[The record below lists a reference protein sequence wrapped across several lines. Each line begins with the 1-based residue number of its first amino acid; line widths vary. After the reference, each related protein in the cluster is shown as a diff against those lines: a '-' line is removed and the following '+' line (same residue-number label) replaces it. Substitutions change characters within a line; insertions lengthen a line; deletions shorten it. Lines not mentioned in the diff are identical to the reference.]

1 MKAKILIADADK
13 NLSEVLKGMLRRLE
27 HRVRTC
33 DAVSDALILLSQE
46 KWDLIICDI
55 KFWNQAADDSNIL
68 AISCAKHI
76 PFAAL
81 VSYDLQSLGNDAIK
95 AGAFAMLV
103 KPCRADELNSIV
115 EKALEM
121 RTSAS
126 PLQIG
131 GAYRDVRDVEKHL
144 GYFIGEHP
152 LMQSLYLQIAKIAAT
167 DMTVLIRGESG
178 TGKELV
184 AKAIHEQSSRAGHRF
199 VAINCAS
206 LSEQLLESELFGHVK
221 GAFTGAIRSKEGLF
235 ETASG
240 GTLFLDEIGSVSNGM
255 QQALLRV
262 LEDHKVRAV
271 GGTEYVS
278 VNTRVIAATNEKLE
292 ERIDD
297 GRFRLDLF
305 HRLSVLPIVLPPLRE
320 RREDISLLAESFL
333 RRHGCRA
340 VLSPQTLKLLEA
352 FSWPG
357 NVRQLENTMLRI
369 AALLPDGTET
379 ITADLLPRELLE
391 STPKEQTSQP
401 QSELPEPELTIM
413 TLKAY
418 LRQCERK
425 YIRQVLESKN
435 GDKEAA
441 AKALGISVATFYRK
455 YEED

>member
-1 MKAKILIADADK
+1 MKAKILIADADR
-13 NLSEVLKGMLRRLE
+13 NLSEVLKGMLRRLD
-27 HRVRTC
+27 HRVKTC
-33 DAVSDALILLSQE
+33 DAIADALILIAQE
-46 KWDLIICDI
+46 QWDLIICDI
-55 KFWNQAADDSNIL
+55 KFWNQTSGDSNIL
-68 AISCAKHI
+68 KVAADKRI
-76 PFAAL
+76 PFAVL
-81 VSYDLQSLGNDAIK
+81 VSYDLQSLGNEAVA

-103 KPCRADELNSIV
+103 KPCRADELNAV
-115 EKALEM
+115 VDKALELKHLNNA
-121 RTSAS
+121 T
-126 PLQIG
+126 QIG
-131 GAYRDVRDVEKHL
+131 GGFDSHDAERHL

-152 LMQSLYLQIAKIAAT
+152 LMQSLYGQIVKIAAT
-167 DMTVLIRGESG
+167 DMTVLVRGESG

-184 AKAIHEQSSRAGHRF
+184 AKAIHEQSARAGRPF

-262 LEDHKVRAV
+262 LEDHKVRPV
-271 GGTEYVS
+271 GGTEYIS
-278 VNTRVIAATNEKLE
+278 VNTRVIAATNENLE

-305 HRLSVLPIVLPPLRE
+305 HRLSVLPIEIPPLRE
-320 RREDISLLAESFL
+320 RREDISLLAGSFLKRQGCKAAISSQTMRLLESF
-333 RRHGCRA
+333 
-340 VLSPQTLKLLEA
+340 P
-352 FSWPG
+352 WPG
-357 NVRQLENTMLRI
+357 NVRQLENIMLRI
-369 AALLPDGTET
+369 AALLPEGTET

-391 STPKEQTSQP
+391 SVPKEQPANQP
-401 QSELPEPELTIM
+401 LTDVALPETIIP
-413 TLKAY
+413 LKAF

-425 YIRQVLESKN
+425 YIRQVLELNN
-435 GDKEAA
+435 GDKEAD

>member
-1 MKAKILIADADK
+1 MKAKILIADADR
-13 NLSEVLKGMLRRLE
+13 NLSEVLKGMLRRQE

-33 DAVSDALILLSQE
+33 DALPDALILLAQE
-46 KWDLIICDI
+46 QWDLVICDI
-55 KFWNQAADDSNIL
+55 KFWNQAADESNIL
-68 AISCAKHI
+68 SIANAKRI

-81 VSYDLQSLGNDAIK
+81 VSYDLQSLGNEAIK

-103 KPCRADELNSIV
+103 KPCRADELNSVVDRAI
-115 EKALEM
+115 ELRKAA
-121 RTSAS
+121 TSI
-126 PLQIG
+126 LNG
-131 GAYRDVRDVEKHL
+131 GMYREARDVERHL

-184 AKAIHEQSSRAGHRF
+184 AKAIHEQSDRAGHPF
-199 VAINCAS
+199 VAVNCAA

-221 GAFTGAIRSKEGLF
+221 GAFTGAIRNKEGLF

-240 GTLFLDEIGSVSNGM
+240 GTLFLDEIGSVSMGM

-320 RREDISLLAESFL
+320 RREDIGLLAESFL
-333 RRHGCRA
+333 RSHGCDA
-340 VLSPQTLKLLEA
+340 VLSPQTMKLLEA

-369 AALLPDGTET
+369 AALLPEGTET

-391 STPKEQTSQP
+391 STPREQVSQP
-401 QSELPEPELTIM
+401 VAEVPEPEEIM

-425 YIRQVLESKN
+425 YIRKVLEIMN

-455 YEED
+455 YDED

>member
-1 MKAKILIADADK
+1 MKAKILIADADR
-13 NLSEVLKGMLRRLE
+13 NLSEVLKGMLRRFE
-27 HRVRTC
+27 HRVKTC
-33 DAVSDALILLSQE
+33 DALADALALISQE
-46 KWDLIICDI
+46 QWDLIICDI
-55 KFWNQAADDSNIL
+55 KFWNQSSADSNIL
-68 AISCAKHI
+68 SIAVAKHI

-81 VSYDLQSLGNDAIK
+81 VSYDSQSLGNEAIT

-103 KPCRADELNSIV
+103 KPCRADELRAVID
-115 EKALEM
+115 KALEL
-121 RTSAS
+121 RESVGAS
-126 PLQIG
+126 QSFG
-131 GAYRDVRDVEKHL
+131 VAVDSRDAEKHL

-152 LMQSLYLQIAKIAAT
+152 VMQSLYAQIAKIAAT
-167 DMTVLIRGESG
+167 DMTVLVRGESG

-184 AKAIHEQSSRAGHRF
+184 AKAIHEQSTRAGRPF

-262 LEDHKVRAV
+262 LEDHKVRPV

-278 VNTRVIAATNEKLE
+278 VNTRVIAATNENLE
-292 ERIDD
+292 ERIED

-320 RREDISLLAESFL
+320 RREDISLLADSFL
-333 RRHGCRA
+333 KRHGCHA
-340 VLSPQTLKLLEA
+340 VIAPQTLRLLEA
-352 FSWPG
+352 FPWPG
-357 NVRQLENTMLRI
+357 NVRQLENIMLRI
-369 AALLPDGTET
+369 AALLPEGTEV

-391 STPKEQTSQP
+391 AGPKEQPSQP
-401 QSELPEPELTIM
+401 ITEVPEPEEIM

-425 YIRQVLESKN
+425 YIRKVLDSKN

-455 YEED
+455 YDED

>member
-1 MKAKILIADADK
+1 MKAKILIADADR

-27 HRVRTC
+27 HRVKTC
-33 DAVSDALILLSQE
+33 DALPDALILLSQE
-46 KWDLIICDI
+46 QWDLVICDI
-55 KFWNQAADDSNIL
+55 KLWNQATDDSNI
-68 AISCAKHI
+68 ISVSNSKRV

-81 VSYDLQSLGNDAIK
+81 VSYDLQSLGNEAMK
-95 AGAFAMLV
+95 AGAFAILV

-115 EKALEM
+115 DKALEIRSERSSM
-121 RTSAS
+121 QA
-126 PLQIG
+126 G
-131 GAYRDVRDVEKHL
+131 GMFREAREAERHL
-144 GYFIGEHP
+144 GYFIGEHT

-184 AKAIHEQSSRAGHRF
+184 AKAIHEQSARAGRPF

-240 GTLFLDEIGSVSNGM
+240 GTLFLDEIGSVSTGM

-292 ERIDD
+292 ERIED

-305 HRLSVLPIVLPPLRE
+305 HRLSVLPIVLPPLRD

-333 RRHGCRA
+333 RSHGCKA
-340 VLSPQTLKLLEA
+340 AISPQTLKLLEA
-352 FSWPG
+352 FPWPG
-357 NVRQLENTMLRI
+357 NVRQLENIMLRI
-369 AALLPDGTET
+369 AALLPEGTET

-391 STPKEQTSQP
+391 STPKEQASQP
-401 QSELPEPELTIM
+401 DVAPPEPEVTM

>member
-1 MKAKILIADADK
+1 MKAKILIADADR
-13 NLSEVLKGMLRRLE
+13 NLSEVLKGMLRRLD
-27 HRVRTC
+27 HRVKTC
-33 DAVSDALILLSQE
+33 DAIADALILIAQE
-46 KWDLIICDI
+46 QWDLIICDI
-55 KFWNQAADDSNIL
+55 KFWNQTSDEADILKVAAD
-68 AISCAKHI
+68 KRI
-76 PFAAL
+76 PFAVL
-81 VSYDLQSLGNDAIK
+81 VSYDLQSLGNEAVS

-103 KPCRADELNSIV
+103 KPCRSDELNAV
-115 EKALEM
+115 VDKALELKHLDNA
-121 RTSAS
+121 T
-126 PLQIG
+126 QIG
-131 GAYRDVRDVEKHL
+131 RGFDSQEAERHL

-152 LMQSLYLQIAKIAAT
+152 LMQSLYGQIVKIAAT
-167 DMTVLIRGESG
+167 DMTVLVRGESG

-184 AKAIHEQSSRAGHRF
+184 AKAIHEQSARAGRPF

-262 LEDHKVRAV
+262 LEDHKVRPV
-271 GGTEYVS
+271 GGTEYIS
-278 VNTRVIAATNEKLE
+278 VNTRVIAATNENLE

-305 HRLSVLPIVLPPLRE
+305 HRLSVLPIVIPPLRE
-320 RREDISLLAESFL
+320 RREDISLLADSFL
-333 RRHGCRA
+333 KRHGCKA
-340 VLSPQTLKLLEA
+340 AISSQTMRLLES
-352 FSWPG
+352 FPWPG
-357 NVRQLENTMLRI
+357 NVRQLENIMLRI
-369 AALLPDGTET
+369 AALLPEGTET

-391 STPKEQTSQP
+391 AIPKEQPASQP
-401 QSELPEPELTIM
+401 LTDMPLPETIM
-413 TLKAY
+413 TLKAF
-418 LRQCERK
+418 LRQCERR
-425 YIRQVLESKN
+425 YIRQVLERNN

>member
-1 MKAKILIADADK
+1 MKAKILIADADR

-27 HRVRTC
+27 HRVKTC
-33 DAVSDALILLSQE
+33 DGLPDALILLSQE
-46 KWDLIICDI
+46 QWDLIICDI
-55 KFWNQAADDSNIL
+55 KLWNQASDDSNIL
-68 AISCAKHI
+68 SVSIAKRV

-81 VSYDLQSLGNDAIK
+81 VSYDLQSLGNEAIK

-115 EKALEM
+115 DRAIEIRATDSSM
-121 RTSAS
+121 
-126 PLQIG
+126 QIG
-131 GAYRDVRDVEKHL
+131 GLYREPRDAERHL
-144 GYFIGEHP
+144 GYFVGEHP

-184 AKAIHEQSSRAGHRF
+184 AKAIHEQSARAGRPF

-235 ETASG
+235 ETANG

-262 LEDHKVRAV
+262 LEDHKVRPV

-292 ERIDD
+292 ERIED

-333 RRHGCRA
+333 RRHGCMA
-340 VLSPQTLKLLEA
+340 VISPQTLKLLEA
-352 FSWPG
+352 FPWPG

-369 AALLPDGTET
+369 AALLPEGTDT

-391 STPKEQTSQP
+391 STPKEQASQP
-401 QSELPEPELTIM
+401 SIEPPVPDVIM

-425 YIRQVLESKN
+425 YIRQVLELKN

-455 YEED
+455 YDED